1 MTHDDATEPSVEEL
15 RERYEIERAKRLRTE
30 GNAQYQDLTAAH
42 ADLDRDP
49 FADPNFTRGPV
60 RRECEVVIV
69 GGGFA
74 GMLTAIDLGRMGIDD
89 VTIVDKA
96 GDFGGT
102 WYWNRYPGCM
112 CDVEAYTYL
121 PLLEETGYMPTERYT
136 SASEIFAYCQLLGRT
151 FDLYDNALFQT
162 VINGVAWDDEIER
175 WRISTNRGD
184 DIRARFVVIAGGILH
199 KAKLPGIPGINDFAG
214 KAFHTSRWDY
224 DYTGGSNRDPLAKL

>member
-60 RRECEVVIV
+60 TRECEVVIV

-112 CDVEAYTYL
+112 CDVESYTYL
-121 PLLEETGYMPTERYT
+121 PLLEETGYVPTERYA
-136 SASEIFAYCQLLGRT
+136 SATEIFEYCQLLGRH
-151 FDLYDNALFQT
+151 FDLYRHALFQT
-162 VINGVAWDDEIER
+162 EIADASWDDDSNR
-175 WRISTNRGD
+175 WHVTTNRGD
-184 DIRARFVVIAGGILH
+184 HLTARFFVVAGGILH
-199 KAKLPGIPGINDFAG
+199 KAKLPGIPGIETFEG
-214 KAFHTSRWDY
+214 KAF
-224 DYTGGSNRDPLAKL
+224 